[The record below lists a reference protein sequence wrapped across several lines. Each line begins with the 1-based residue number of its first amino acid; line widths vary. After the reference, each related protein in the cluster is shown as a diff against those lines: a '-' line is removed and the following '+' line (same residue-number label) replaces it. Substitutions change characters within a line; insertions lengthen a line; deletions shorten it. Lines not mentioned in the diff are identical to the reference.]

1 MHVTY
6 FSYWSLLDPL
16 CQSQCLAYIK
26 ELTKAGYSFSL
37 FTLEQEK
44 YALDRVQTKKMKAEL
59 KQLGIKWYPLEYH
72 KSMRLFTSGFYI
84 FRGVLIGSYTTL
96 KNKSKFV
103 HSRSSVPAGI
113 ALLVSKICR
122 TEFLYDADSTLS
134 EEYLDIGYWK
144 RDSLAFRTT
153 SYVERKSRELA
164 DKIIVLTDQLKEDF
178 VNKLDVRSDI
188 SVIPCCVDTDLFF
201 FDEAARKKKRAE
213 IGVNDETVF
222 IYIGKVGTWY
232 AVEEMF
238 EFFKVFQEKSPTSKF
253 LIISQEDPQIFSEM
267 ADRHRISK
275 DSLIIRSAYYTE
287 ISEWLSA
294 ADFSL
299 AFIHS
304 LESKKGSSPIK
315 VGEYLAVG
323 LPVVITENIGDYSK
337 LIKKNKIGGVIDLRS
352 KDYEKVAETVS
363 EILVEDKATLR
374 ERCRRTVIEHASL
387 TEVGFRRYAEIYR
400 KLSE

>member
-26 ELTKAGYSFSL
+26 ELTKEGYSFSL

-44 YALDRVQTKKMKAEL
+44 YALDRTQTKKMKIEL
-59 KQLGIKWYPLEYH
+59 KQFGIDWFPLEYH

-84 FRGVLIGSYTTL
+84 FRGVAIGTYTTL

-144 RDSLAFRTT
+144 RDSLAFRIT
-153 SYVERKSRELA
+153 SFVEKKARKFA
-164 DKIIVLTDQLKEDF
+164 DKIIVLTDELKKDF
-178 VNKLDVRSDI
+178 ANDSNIQSEI
-188 SVIPCCVDTDLFF
+188 SVIPCCVDTNLFF
-201 FDEAARKKKRAE
+201 FDEAARKRKRAE
-213 IGVNDETVF
+213 IGVEDETVF

-238 EFFKVFQEKSPTSKF
+238 EFFKVFQTKSPSSKF
-253 LIISQEDPQIFSEM
+253 LIISQENPQIFYEM
-267 ADRHRISK
+267 AERHGISQ
-275 DSLIIRSAYYTE
+275 DSVITGSAYYTE

-294 ADFSL
+294 ADVSL

-304 LESKKGSSPIK
+304 LKSKRGSSPIK

-323 LPVVITENIGDYSK
+323 LPVVITKNIGDYSR
-337 LIKKNKIGGVIDLRS
+337 LIEENNVGGVIDLDN
-352 KDYEKVAETVS
+352 KDYKKIADNISV
-363 EILVEDKATLR
+363 ILTENKKSLR
-374 ERCRRTVIEHASL
+374 ERCRRIVIEHASL
-387 TEVGFRRYAEIYR
+387 REVGFKRYAKIYR
-400 KLSE
+400 ELSE